1 MKVLR
6 YLTVLLSLSI
16 IIMMQAC
23 GSGGGTTDTSGSLT
37 MTAPTSTSNGNGTYS
52 VSTTVTYTP
61 PAGKSAQGIVV
72 TTSATDSFG
81 AVETRNYT
89 LTSGSNSVIYTFF
102 VNQKVGVTNYL
113 SIVSSI
119 GEMRAGVVSVIPAI
133 TAMSAAPI
141 DFLAGEAA
149 APGTT
154 KTTTISGG
162 VGTYSLIST
171 GTTNGVLTISLAGS
185 TLTVKY
191 VSPITA
197 TPGSADVLIQ
207 DVAGSVLTIPV
218 SYFY

>member
-6 YLTVLLSLSI
+6 YLIILLSLSI
-16 IIMMQAC
+16 FMMMQAC
-23 GSGGGTTDTSGSLT
+23 GNSGGSSDTAGSLT
-37 MTAPTSTSNGNGTYS
+37 LTAPTSTNNNNGTYS
-52 VSTTVTYTP
+52 VSTTVTYAP
-61 PAGKSAQGIVV
+61 PAGKSAQGVVV
-72 TTSATDSFG
+72 TTTASDSFG
-81 AVETRNYT
+81 ATETRNFT

-102 VNQKVGVTNYL
+102 VNQKVGVSNYL

-133 TAMSAAPI
+133 TALSALPI

-149 APGTT
+149 SPGTT

-171 GTTNGVLTISLAGS
+171 GTTNGVLTISLAGP

-191 VSPITA
+191 VSSSTA
-197 TPGSADVLIQ
+197 NPGTADVLIQ
-207 DVAGSVLTIPV
+207 DVAGTILTIPV
-218 SYFY
+218 TYFY